1 MLIKAKGHGNRQ
13 MCSMDEHDFVR
24 TGPKVAK
31 RMKGYQT
38 GDLVRPVVPEP
49 LKTAGIH
56 VGRVLARATGEFD
69 ITTRA
74 GRRIAGVSYQYCRP
88 IHRCDGYS
96 YTKGEEYAVTA
107 NPAAQPA

>member
-1 MLIKAKGHGNRQ
+1 MCLVDENGFPRTSPKA
-13 MCSMDEHDFVR
+13 
-24 TGPKVAK
+24 AK

-38 GDLVRPVVPEP
+38 GDLVRAVVPEQ
-49 LKTAGIH
+49 LKTAGAHI
-56 VGRVLARATGEFD
+56 GWVLVRATGSFD
-69 ITTRA
+69 ITSST

>member
-1 MLIKAKGHGNRQ
+1 
-13 MCSMDEHDFVR
+13 MDEAGFPR
-24 TGPKVAK
+24 TGPKAAT

-38 GDLVRPVVPEP
+38 GDLVRAVVPEP
-49 LKTAGIH
+49 LKTAGTH
-56 VGRVLARATGEFD
+56 VGRVLARATGSFD

-74 GRRIAGVSYQYCRP
+74 GRRVAGVSYQYCRP